1 MFRCSMHIHLLDSP
15 TSLGQLKSFRFNEGI
30 AGDELWPDAWR
41 NIEAKAPYADIKIL
55 PKELWKIGYK
65 ARISLSKTVG
75 SGWYSDGKWDLDI
88 LTFSSAQVHSQ
99 WLSTFSFFF
108 TIFGNGAWKS
118 QNVTTFFICI
128 YTSGLQ
134 RVHDVKI
141 SSNEW
146 QWKVRATTNI
156 TAGSKFLATMMALAV
171 MKVPVFD
178 TEHRP
183 STCWV
188 ENNVLTVIHSSSF
201 AAG

>member
-1 MFRCSMHIHLLDSP
+1 MVTTEPRIQGSAAWAVALKLNIFVSLIPPQIAIGWQTTCSYVPFTIHIHLPDSP

-75 SGWYSDGKWDLDI
+75 VDDTDGKWDLDI

-99 WLSTFSFFF
+99 RLSTFSFFF

-118 QNVTTFFICI
+118 QNVTTFFYI
-128 YTSGLQ
+128 YIYKWL
-134 RVHDVKI
+134 
-141 SSNEW
+141 
-146 QWKVRATTNI
+146 TTC
-156 TAGSKFLATMMALAV
+156 
-171 MKVPVFD
+171 
-178 TEHRP
+178 P
-183 STCWV
+183 SCQ
-188 ENNVLTVIHSSSF
+188 NQ
-201 AAG
+201 